1 MGNLPAVDVGK
12 SVSRVGG
19 KAQHAAYRAV
29 AGDLKL
35 AYAQFTELESFAKF
49 GTRLDERTRKIIE
62 HGQRIRAVL
71 KQPELEP
78 ASVPEQIVILVALTG
93 GQLDSVPIGKV
104 RDAEQALRKAVA
116 DIPTEMRQRF
126 SSNDQ
131 LSDDDHNAILQ
142 VVRNAIAPFQT
153 QPAPEPKKTP

>member
-1 MGNLPAVDVGK
+1 M
-12 SVSRVGG
+12 
-19 KAQHAAYRAV
+19 

-49 GTRLDERTRKIIE
+49 GTRLDENTRKIID

-93 GQLDSVPIGKV
+93 GLLDSVPIDKV
-104 RDAEQALRKAVA
+104 REAEQALRKATA
-116 DIPTEMRQRF
+116 GIPAEVRQRF
-126 SSNDQ
+126 SANDK
-131 LSDDDHNAILQ
+131 LSDDDRKTILQ
-142 VVRNAIAPFQT
+142 VAKKAIASFQPK
-153 QPAPEPKKTP
+153 PAPKPKGKP

>member
-1 MGNLPAVDVGK
+1 
-12 SVSRVGG
+12 
-19 KAQHAAYRAV
+19 V

-49 GTRLDERTRKIIE
+49 GTRLDEHTRKIID
-62 HGQRIRAVL
+62 HGQRIRAIL

-93 GQLDSVPIGKV
+93 GLLDSVPIGKV

-116 DIPTEMRQRF
+116 DIPAEIRQRF
-126 SSNDQ
+126 ASNDK
-131 LSDDDHNAILQ
+131 LSDADRKAILQ
-142 VVRNAIAPFQT
+142 VVGKAIAPFQ
-153 QPAPEPKKTP
+153 PEPATKPGKTP